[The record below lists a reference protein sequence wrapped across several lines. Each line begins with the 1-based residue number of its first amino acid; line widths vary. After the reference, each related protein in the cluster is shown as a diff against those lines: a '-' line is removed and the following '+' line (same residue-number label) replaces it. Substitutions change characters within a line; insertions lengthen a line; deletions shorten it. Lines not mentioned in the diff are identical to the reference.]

1 MHQDLKHRLL
11 AWKNDVQPGEIKK
24 VFIADNPITA
34 GEDIVRLEISL
45 SNRLTGK
52 SSPLIMSGKFLTTR
66 HLSSDID
73 HLNSVIV
80 SLEKEFN
87 HRHEQIFH
95 EMDKTQLARCAELN

>member
-11 AWKNDVQPGEIKK
+11 AWKNNVHPGEIKK

-34 GEDIVRLEISL
+34 GEDIIRLEISL

-52 SSPLIMSGKFLTTR
+52 SSPLITSGKFLTTQ

-80 SLEKEFN
+80 SLEKEFIQ
-87 HRHEQIFH
+87 RHEQIFH
-95 EMDKTQLARCAELN
+95 NTDKEQLARFAQLN

>member
-11 AWKNDVQPGEIKK
+11 AWKNNAQPGEIKR
-24 VFIADNPITA
+24 VFIADNPFTA

-52 SSPLIMSGKFLTTR
+52 SSPLITSGKFLTTQ

-73 HLNSVIV
+73 HLKSVIV
-80 SLEKEFN
+80 ALEQEFN
-87 HRHEQIFH
+87 QRHEQIFH
-95 EMDKTQLARCAELN
+95 ETDKDQLARYAELN

>member
-24 VFIADNPITA
+24 VFIADNPFTA
-34 GEDIVRLEISL
+34 GEDLIRLEISL

-52 SSPLIMSGKFLTTR
+52 SSPLITSGKFLTTR

-80 SLEKEFN
+80 SLEQEFN

-95 EMDKTQLARCAELN
+95 QADKDQLTRYAELN

>member
-11 AWKNDVQPGEIKK
+11 AWKNNVHPGEIKK

-52 SSPLIMSGKFLTTR
+52 TSPLITSGKFLTTR

-95 EMDKTQLARCAELN
+95 DTDKEQLVRYAELN